1 MNSQTIAIIVFT
13 ASIANYYYFVNNAL
27 AQIGSTP
34 STAPG
39 STPSTAPGSTPSTA
53 PGSTPS
59 TAPGSTPGTAP
70 GSTPGTAPGSTIIEL
85 SPLIQSIRMHVNETV
100 VALQNKNI
108 QGAITHLKLINNQLA
123 DLSMINA
130 RGIINGTKSPVH

>member
-27 AQIGSTP
+27 AQTGSTP
-34 STAPG
+34 GTAPG
-39 STPSTAPGSTPSTA
+39 STPG
-53 PGSTPS
+53 

-130 RGIINGTKSPVH
+130 RGIINGT

>member
-1 MNSQTIAIIVFT
+1 MNSQIIVIIMFT

-27 AQIGSTP
+27 AQT
-34 STAPG
+34 
-39 STPSTAPGSTPSTA
+39 
-53 PGSTPS
+53 
-59 TAPGSTPGTAP
+59 

-130 RGIINGTKSPVH
+130 RGIINGTKPPVH

>member
-39 STPSTAPGSTPSTA
+39 STPSTDPGSTPSTA

-59 TAPGSTPGTAP
+59 
-70 GSTPGTAPGSTIIEL
+70 TAPGSTIIEL

-108 QGAITHLKLINNQLA
+108 QGAIAHLKLINNQLA

-130 RGIINGTKSPVH
+130 RGIINGTKPPVH

>member
-34 STAPG
+34 S
-39 STPSTAPGSTPSTA
+39 
-53 PGSTPS
+53 
-59 TAPGSTPGTAP
+59 
-70 GSTPGTAPGSTIIEL
+70 TAPGSTIIEL

-108 QGAITHLKLINNQLA
+108 QGAITHLKLIDNQLA

-130 RGIINGTKSPVH
+130 RGIINGTKPPVH

>member
-1 MNSQTIAIIVFT
+1 MNSQIIVIIVFT
-13 ASIANYYYFVNNAL
+13 ASIANYYYFVDNAL
-27 AQIGSTP
+27 AQT
-34 STAPG
+34 
-39 STPSTAPGSTPSTA
+39 
-53 PGSTPS
+53 
-59 TAPGSTPGTAP
+59 GSTPGTAP

-108 QGAITHLKLINNQLA
+108 QGAIAHLKLINNQLA

-130 RGIINGTKSPVH
+130 RGIINGTKPPVH